1 MKKLVSLALAFVCIF
16 SLAGCIPENTVNIKF
31 PFAVEDVVNIEMYHS
46 SASSNPEMKMI
57 ESKEDIKELYEKIER
72 ISCKIK
78 DSEETASPEITSFRF
93 NLTDGT
99 NYELIYVCYGVKTG
113 RLISHTGKFD
123 YFTSADIGWNW
134 VWLNQELTAVTVG
147 ESEMPK

>member
-1 MKKLVSLALAFVCIF
+1 MLAF
-16 SLAGCIPENTVNIKF
+16 LLTVAEEEKHDIIK
-31 PFAVEDVVNIEMYHS
+31 D
-46 SASSNPEMKMI
+46 
-57 ESKEDIKELYEKIER
+57 LYEKFER
-72 ISCKIK
+72 IAYKIK
-78 DSEETASPEITSFRF
+78 DSEETASPEITTFRF

-134 VWLNQELTAVTVG
+134 RWLNQELTAVTVG